1 VAELYKRKPNTKC
14 IVCKKYI
21 YKRPSQITSGRVF
34 CSMKCYGINCRKET
48 PCVIC
53 GKPILS
59 GLNKKTCSRA
69 CSNKNRIGIKYKEN
83 NTRDVVRSQR
93 ALKLRLFKERGVK
106 CQKCGYSKYNILQVH
121 HIDKNRQNNSLKNLE
136 LLCPNCHYEKH
147 YLES

>member
-1 VAELYKRKPNTKC
+1 
-14 IVCKKYI
+14 
-21 YKRPSQITSGRVF
+21 
-34 CSMKCYGINCRKET
+34 MKCYGINCRKET

-59 GLNKKTCSRA
+59 GLNKKTCSRE
-69 CSNKNRIGIKYKEN
+69 CSNKNRLGIKYKEN